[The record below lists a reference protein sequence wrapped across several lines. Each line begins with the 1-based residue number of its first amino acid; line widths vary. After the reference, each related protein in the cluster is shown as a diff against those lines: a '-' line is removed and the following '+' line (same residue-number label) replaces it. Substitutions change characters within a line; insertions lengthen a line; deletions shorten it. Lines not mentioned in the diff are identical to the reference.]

1 LEQGTV
7 TFCITAQPQQG
18 VRIDIRNSSKEF
30 GFFRGI
36 LDILDKKSTMH
47 TRLNVTHGFFQA

>member
-1 LEQGTV
+1 
-7 TFCITAQPQQG
+7 